1 MDTQTLINA
10 GFGIAG
16 FFGGWILNNLSSS
29 IIKIEDKMSAM
40 PDKYINKEDYQRD
53 INRILMKL
61 DQIFEKLDAKADKP

>member
-29 IIKIEDKMSAM
+29 IIKIEDKLSSM

>member
-10 GFGIAG
+10 AFGIAG

-29 IIKIEDKMSAM
+29 IIKIEDKLSSM

>member
-29 IIKIEDKMSAM
+29 IIKIEDKMSNM
-40 PDKYINKEDYQRD
+40 PEKYVNKEDYRRD
-53 INRILMKL
+53 IDKILTKL
-61 DQIFEKLDAKADKP
+61 DQIFEKLDSKADK

>member
-29 IIKIEDKMSAM
+29 ISKIEDQLSSM
-40 PDKYINKEDYQRD
+40 PDKYIYKEDYQRD